1 MPIKLKMGK
10 PGGDST
16 ENSNAGEVKEGQ
28 NFNDTSNVKAEQS
41 TENTP
46 EKNGSPKEN
55 KEKTEDVESL
65 RKVIKLDSNKENE
78 KDNEDS
84 SPDQN
89 SSSDENQTKE
99 DEADTTDINDSPS
112 IETLQE
118 QPTSNL
124 GREALEQRRA
134 VLQSIKDFDFQIK
147 KNRDDIGNI
156 TKKMDAL
163 SKDLDDLVSLYE
175 IVSEQMNPF
184 VGISKVTKK
193 RLDML
198 ENFTKSIDELR
209 QRLDTI
215 ESGGIMIQHPVKSDN
230 KDISDQLSENEL
242 DKIIE
247 MSIGQISVDNKIDNI
262 IDEFI
267 ETLKIENLNRV

>member
-16 ENSNAGEVKEGQ
+16 ENSNVGEVKEGQ
-28 NFNDTSNVKAEQS
+28 NFNDASNVKAEQS

-55 KEKTEDVESL
+55 KGKIEDVESL
-65 RKVIKLDSNKENE
+65 RKVIKLDSSNKEDEKE

-99 DEADTTDINDSPS
+99 DEADTTDSSS

-118 QPTSNL
+118 QPTSSL

-215 ESGGIMIQHPVKSDN
+215 ESGGIMIQHPVISDN
-230 KDISDQLSENEL
+230 KDISDQLSDNEL

>member
-10 PGGDST
+10 PGGEST
-16 ENSNAGEVKEGQ
+16 DNSNVGEVKSDE
-28 NFNDTSNVKAEQS
+28 NSSDVTNVETKQS
-41 TENTP
+41 TENFP
-46 EKNGSPKEN
+46 KQNESSEEKK
-55 KEKTEDVESL
+55 EDVESL
-65 RKVIKLDSNKENE
+65 RRVIKLDSSNKEDE
-78 KDNEDS
+78 KAGEN
-84 SPDQN
+84 
-89 SSSDENQTKE
+89 SSDENKEVKE
-99 DEADTTDINDSPS
+99 DKGVPAENNDSAPS
-112 IETLQE
+112 EIQQEETE
-118 QPTSNL
+118 GSS

-147 KNRDDIGNI
+147 KNRDDISNI
-156 TKKMDAL
+156 GKKMDGL

-209 QRLDTI
+209 QRLELI
-215 ESGGIMIQHPVKSDN
+215 ESGGVMIQHAVNNNSTDN
-230 KDISDQLSENEL
+230 TDISDQFSDNEL
-242 DKIIE
+242 DRIIE
-247 MSIGQISVDNKIDNI
+247 ISVGQMSVDNKIDTI

-267 ETLKIENLNRV
+267 ETLKIENVNKV

>member
-16 ENSNAGEVKEGQ
+16 DNSNAGEAKEEK
-28 NFNDTSNVKAEQS
+28 NSDDTSNVETKQSVEKAPKQ
-41 TENTP
+41 NDPP
-46 EKNGSPKEN
+46 EKK
-55 KEKTEDVESL
+55 KEDVESL
-65 RKVIKLDSNKENE
+65 RKIIKLDSSNKEDE
-78 KDNEDS
+78 KDSEE
-84 SPDQN
+84 
-89 SSSDENQTKE
+89 SSDEGKQAKG
-99 DEADTTDINDSPS
+99 DEKDATEVKQSSP
-112 IETLQE
+112 IETIQE
-118 QPTSNL
+118 ESTSTS

-147 KNRDDIGNI
+147 KNRDDISNI

-215 ESGGIMIQHPVKSDN
+215 ESGGIMIQHEVKSDS
-230 KDISDQLSENEL
+230 KDIPDQLSDKEI

-247 MSIGQISVDNKIDNI
+247 MSIGQISVDGKIDSI

-267 ETLKIENLNRV
+267 ETLKIEDLNKV

>member
-16 ENSNAGEVKEGQ
+16 DNSNAGEAKVEI
-28 NFNDTSNVKAEQS
+28 NSVDTSNVETKQSMEKAPKQNGS
-41 TENTP
+41 P
-46 EKNGSPKEN
+46 EKNK
-55 KEKTEDVESL
+55 EDVESL
-65 RKVIKLDSNKENE
+65 RRIIKLDSSNKEDE
-78 KDNEDS
+78 KDSKESSDEGKQAEEDEKNTTEEIK
-84 SPDQN
+84 N
-89 SSSDENQTKE
+89 SSS
-99 DEADTTDINDSPS
+99 
-112 IETLQE
+112 IETIHE
-118 QPTSNL
+118 ESTSSS

-147 KNRDDIGNI
+147 KNRDDISNI

-215 ESGGIMIQHPVKSDN
+215 ESGGIMIQHEVNSDS
-230 KDISDQLSENEL
+230 KYVSDQLSDNEL

-247 MSIGQISVDNKIDNI
+247 MSIGQISVDSKIDSI

-267 ETLKIENLNRV
+267 ETLKIENLNKV